1 MLFDSNFLVM
11 LALLIL
17 QLVGIV
23 IFYTANQATT
33 AQLHNIDNRLS
44 TIENNGGD
52 GGNGGG
58 NGTVDN
64 SALEKLSEKV
74 DGVSKDLQSY
84 KSVVSDNF
92 SSISGQYKDLSQRV
106 DDLVASGAGGGG
118 GNGGSGGNGSNL
130 EPRVNVLETTLKD
143 VGSRSL
149 DNKNRLDGLTSR
161 QTSSEQQLDAA
172 FEQIRTNKQSVS
184 NLSNQ
189 TSALTDTV
197 GNYSGQINDANKKI
211 ANVENVANETRYQAD
226 LWNRTNGLYIDSA
239 SAFFK
244 QQAPYTSVDDIV
256 TVVNSMNLSSVY
268 FFVIL
273 SDIQYTFPTDHPQ
286 YDEKTVGDVR
296 CLVISSSNKNG
307 AIVLL
312 PMLTKHLDDLEFGN
326 VKILDS
332 YGGYYRSVKGAL
344 TIAILLPDEIRSLY
358 DTGFL
363 DELSKNAFY
372 MFQVGTLLFMLEKLG
387 TFARKDVMDYM
398 TKNGIDIGV
407 APQVLLGTNYF
418 ALLYKNSIRTCDMYL
433 ATSLNDLFSSTYA
446 TGDPIK
452 LVGIKFESPVQ
463 IRPLK

>member
-33 AQLHNIDNRLS
+33 AQLRNIDNRLS

-52 GGNGGG
+52 GGNGG

-118 GNGGSGGNGSNL
+118 GGGNGSNL
-130 EPRVNVLETTLKD
+130 EPRVNVLESTLKD

-149 DNKNRLDGLTSR
+149 DNKNRLDNLTSR
-161 QTSSEQQLDAA
+161 QTSSEQQLDSA
-172 FEQIRTNKQSVS
+172 FEQIRTNKQSIA
-184 NLSNQ
+184 NLNNQ
-189 TSALTDTV
+189 TSALAATV

-211 ANVENVANETRYQAD
+211 SMLESTTNETKYQAD
-226 LWNRTNGLYIDSA
+226 LSNRTNGLYIDNA
-239 SAFFK
+239 SQFFK
-244 QQAPYTSVDDIV
+244 QQAPYTSVDDIIA
-256 TVVNSMNLSSVY
+256 VVNGMNLSNVY
-268 FFVIL
+268 GFVIL
-273 SDIQYTFPTDHPQ
+273 SDIKYTFPVYQ
-286 YDEKTVGDVR
+286 REYDEKTVGDVR
-296 CLVISSSNKNG
+296 CLVISSPDKNG

-312 PMLTKHLDDLEFGN
+312 PSLTKNLDDIQF
-326 VKILDS
+326 S
-332 YGGYYRSVKGAL
+332 YQKVIGSYIGYYHSSKGAL
-344 TIAILLPDEIRSLY
+344 RIIIFLPGQLVTMYDE
-358 DTGFL
+358 T
-363 DELSKNAFY
+363 
-372 MFQVGTLLFMLEKLG
+372 FMDNLN
-387 TFARKDVMDYM
+387 
-398 TKNGIDIGV
+398 KNGFYLYQAGAMLFLLQKFDTIGRKNV
-407 APQVLLGTNYF
+407 LDYISTNVVDVGLAPQVLLGTNYF
-418 ALLYKNSIRTCDMYL
+418 ALLYKNPNRTCDTYL
-433 ATSLNDLFSSTYA
+433 ATSLNKVLSSSTYA
-446 TGDPIK
+446 TDSVY